1 MEISKESAKA
11 TLDSAKT
18 KAKELA
24 DKIPDNPVT
33 RTIGKVG
40 KSAWHWA
47 KNNKGD
53 AAVTGGDIWFMSEV
67 DVIDTSI
74 TESSDKIVDALEASD
89 L

>member
-47 KNNKGD
+47 KNNKAD
-53 AAVTGGDIWFMSEV
+53 AVVVTGTAFVSTEV
-67 DVIDTSI
+67 MGFDASID
-74 TESSDKIVDALEASD
+74 EASDKIVDALEASD

>member
-11 TLDSAKT
+11 TFNSATT

-33 RTIGKVG
+33 RTVGKVG
-40 KSAWHWA
+40 KSVYSWA
-47 KNNKGD
+47 SNNKAD
-53 AAVTGGDIWFMSEV
+53 AAMAVTGAVVTTEV
-67 DVIDTSI
+67 MGFDASI
-74 TESSDKIVDALEASD
+74 AEGSDKIIDALQASD

>member
-40 KSAWHWA
+40 KSAYNYA
-47 KNNKGD
+47 KNNKAD
-53 AAVTGGDIWFMSEV
+53 AVVTAGIIIGTSEV
-67 DVIDTSI
+67 MGLDASI
-74 TESSDKIVDALEASD
+74 ADGTTQIVDALEASD

>member
-40 KSAWHWA
+40 KSVYNYA
-47 KNNKGD
+47 KNNKAD
-53 AAVTGGDIWFMSEV
+53 AVVGAG
-67 DVIDTSI
+67 VIIGTNEIMGLDASI
-74 TESSDKIVDALEASD
+74 AEGSDKIVDALEASD

>member
-11 TLDSAKT
+11 TFNSATT

-40 KSAWHWA
+40 KSVYNYA
-47 KNNKGD
+47 KNNKAD
-53 AAVTGGDIWFMSEV
+53 AVITAGIIIGTSEV
-67 DVIDTSI
+67 MGLDASI
-74 TESSDKIVDALEASD
+74 AEGSDKIVDALQASD